1 MIKRPIL
8 AEKIEPSELE
18 NLKYPVLVSPKLDGI
33 RCLIVDGKALS
44 RSFKPIPNLFIQS
57 LLSKQEFNGLDG
69 ELVLEGKTFNETQSI
84 VMSESSEPV
93 DFVYYCFDYVGKNG
107 LNHPFELRLKDLE
120 EVVQGS
126 NNKWM
131 VTVPQLLAHSSET
144 IITTETTFLSQGY
157 EGLMIRGCDSPYKN
171 GRSTKKEAY
180 LLKLK
185 KFEDAEAV
193 VVGFVEATT
202 NTNEL
207 EVNELGLS
215 KRSHKKAGKIRA
227 GYLGAFLVKDLKT
240 GTEFEIGTGD
250 GLTKDLRAYIWGNQD
265 KYLNK
270 LIKYKHQPSGSK
282 DKPRFPVW
290 LGFRDEG
297 DLS

>member
-1 MIKRPIL
+1 VIKRPIL

-131 VTVPQLLAHSSET
+131 VAVPQLLAHSSET

-171 GRSTKKEAY
+171 GRSTKKEGY

-215 KRSHKKAGKIRA
+215 KRSHKKAGKVRA

-250 GLTKDLRAYIWGNQD
+250 GLTKDLRAYIWNNQD

-290 LGFRDEG
+290 LGFRDER

>member
-131 VTVPQLLAHSSET
+131 VAVPQLLAHSSET

-171 GRSTKKEAY
+171 GRSTKKEGY

-193 VVGFVEATT
+193 VIGFVEATT

-207 EVNELGLS
+207 EKNELGLS
-215 KRSHKKAGKIRA
+215 KRSHKKAGKVRA

-250 GLTKDLRAYIWGNQD
+250 GLTKDIRAHIWNNQD

-290 LGFRDEG
+290 LGFRDER

>member
-144 IITTETTFLSQGY
+144 IITTEATFLSQGY

-290 LGFRDEG
+290 LGFRDER
-297 DLS
+297 DLN

>member
-69 ELVLEGKTFNETQSI
+69 ELILEGKTFNETQSI

-93 DFVYYCFDYVGKNG
+93 DFVYYCFDYIGKNG
-107 LNHPFELRLKDLE
+107 LNHPFELRLKDLG
-120 EVVQGS
+120 EVVQES
-126 NNKWM
+126 KSKWM
-131 VTVPQLLAHSSET
+131 VAVPQLLVHSSET

-171 GRSTKKEAY
+171 GRSTKKEGY

-193 VVGFVEATT
+193 VIGFVEATT

-207 EVNELGLS
+207 EKNELGLS
-215 KRSHKKAGKIRA
+215 KRSHKKAGKVRA

-250 GLTKDLRAYIWGNQD
+250 GLTKDLRAYIWNNQD

-290 LGFRDEG
+290 LGFRDER

>member
-57 LLSKQEFNGLDG
+57 LLSKQELNGLDG

-131 VTVPQLLAHSSET
+131 VAVPQLLAHSSEA

-157 EGLMIRGCDSPYKN
+157 EGLMIRGCNSPYKN
-171 GRSTKKEAY
+171 GRSTKKEGY

-207 EVNELGLS
+207 EKNELGLS
-215 KRSHKKAGKIRA
+215 KRSHKKAGKVRA

-250 GLTKDLRAYIWGNQD
+250 GLTKDIRAHIWNNQD

-290 LGFRDEG
+290 LGFRDER

>member
-157 EGLMIRGCDSPYKN
+157 EGLMIRGCNSPYKN

-193 VVGFVEATT
+193 VIGFVEATT

-207 EVNELGLS
+207 EKNELGLS
-215 KRSHKKAGKIRA
+215 KRSHKKAGKVRA

-250 GLTKDLRAYIWGNQD
+250 GLTKDIRAHIWNNQD

-290 LGFRDEG
+290 LGFRDER

>member
-1 MIKRPIL
+1 VIKRPIL

-131 VTVPQLLAHSSET
+131 VAVPQLLAHSSET

-171 GRSTKKEAY
+171 GRSTKKEGY

-193 VVGFVEATT
+193 VIGFVEATT

-207 EVNELGLS
+207 EKNELGLS
-215 KRSHKKAGKIRA
+215 KRSHKKAGKVRA

-250 GLTKDLRAYIWGNQD
+250 GLTKDIRAHIWNNQD

-290 LGFRDEG
+290 LGFRDER

>member
-69 ELVLEGKTFNETQSI
+69 ELILEGKTFNETQSI

-93 DFVYYCFDYVGKNG
+93 DFVYYCFDYIGKNG
-107 LNHPFELRLKDLE
+107 LNHPFELRLKDLG
-120 EVVQGS
+120 EVVQES
-126 NNKWM
+126 KSKWM
-131 VTVPQLLAHSSET
+131 VAVPQLLAHSSET

-171 GRSTKKEAY
+171 GRSTKKEGY

-193 VVGFVEATT
+193 VIGFVEATT

-207 EVNELGLS
+207 EKNELGLS
-215 KRSHKKAGKIRA
+215 KRSHKKAGKVRA

-250 GLTKDLRAYIWGNQD
+250 GLTKDLRAYIWNNQD

-290 LGFRDEG
+290 LGFRDER

>member
-131 VTVPQLLAHSSET
+131 VAVPQLLAHSSET

-157 EGLMIRGCDSPYKN
+157 EGLMIRGCNSPYKN

-215 KRSHKKAGKIRA
+215 KRSHKKAGKVRA
-227 GYLGAFLVKDLKT
+227 GYLGAFLVKDLKA

-250 GLTKDLRAYIWGNQD
+250 GLTKDLRAYIWNNQD

-290 LGFRDEG
+290 LGFRDER

>member
-18 NLKYPVLVSPKLDGI
+18 SLKYPVLVSPKLDGI

-131 VTVPQLLAHSSET
+131 VAVPQLLANSSET
-144 IITTETTFLSQGY
+144 IITTENTFLSQGY
-157 EGLMIRGCDSPYKN
+157 EGLMIRGCNSPYKN

-227 GYLGAFLVKDLKT
+227 GYLGAFLVKDLKA

-250 GLTKDLRAYIWGNQD
+250 GLTKDLRAYIWNNQD

-290 LGFRDEG
+290 LGFRDER

>member
-131 VTVPQLLAHSSET
+131 VTVPQLLAHSPET
-144 IITTETTFLSQGY
+144 IITTEATFLSQGY

>member
-157 EGLMIRGCDSPYKN
+157 EGLMIRGCNSPYKN

-250 GLTKDLRAYIWGNQD
+250 GLTKDLRAYIWDNQD

-290 LGFRDEG
+290 LGFRDER

>member
-69 ELVLEGKTFNETQSI
+69 ELILEGKTFNETQSI

-107 LNHPFELRLKDLE
+107 LNHPFELRLKDLG
-120 EVVQGS
+120 EVVQES
-126 NNKWM
+126 KSKWM
-131 VTVPQLLAHSSET
+131 VAVPQLLAHSSET

-171 GRSTKKEAY
+171 GRSTKKEGY

-193 VVGFVEATT
+193 VIGFVEATT

-207 EVNELGLS
+207 EKNELGLS
-215 KRSHKKAGKIRA
+215 KRSHKKAGKVRA

-250 GLTKDLRAYIWGNQD
+250 GLTKDLRAYIWNNQD

-290 LGFRDEG
+290 LGFRDER